1 METTANNQDGLH
13 SGTLAGMYLPEE
25 VAQAFG
31 ADFLD
36 EAFCRQWILSRLH
49 SGARCPQCHRPL
61 AGRALPRF
69 KKGARIR
76 CNACGKFFTALT
88 GTFLS
93 GCHLDYRSMILLP
106 LLLRFGLRHDR
117 IAATL
122 HVSAGMVR
130 LWEIKFQALER
141 LKEMVPTHA

>member
-1 METTANNQDGLH
+1 MNPVP
-13 SGTLAGMYLPEE
+13 LAGVFIPED
-25 VAQAFG
+25 VARAFG

-49 SGARCPQCHRPL
+49 SEILCPQCRSTL
-61 AGRALPRF
+61 TERALRRF

-93 GCHLDYRSMILLP
+93 GCHLDYRSLILLP
-106 LLLRFGLRHDR
+106 LLLRFGLRRDR
-117 IAATL
+117 IASVL
-122 HVSAGMVR
+122 HVSAEMVR
-130 LWEIKFQALER
+130 LWDLKFQALGR
-141 LKEMVPTHA
+141 LKEGFTND